1 MARDVKARSELR
13 RPVKA
18 TLKRG
23 DFVQGLFGAVRRK
36 PFADA
41 CLIDEEGRWRC
52 ASTAWQ

>member
-23 DFVQGLFGAVRRK
+23 DFVQGLFSAVRRN

-41 CLIDEEGRWRC
+41 CLIDEVGRWRR